1 MPIELYIVVII
12 TLFIGSLIYA
22 TFGFG
27 DALFA
32 MPILTLFLG
41 TQTATP
47 LMTLNGLLLSS
58 FMLIMHYQYIVWKDV
73 IRLLL
78 GAVLGIP
85 IGIFFL
91 KNGNEHAIKIILG
104 LVIILSVVY
113 NWKFRKQ
120 HQHIINTN
128 FAYLF
133 GFIAGILG
141 GAFNTG
147 GPPLVIY
154 GTLSN
159 WQPNYFI
166 GSLQAYFVP
175 NDIMIIIGQISSGLM
190 TLAIVKLYAFAF
202 PLVMLALYLGRKI
215 RQRISVEKFNIYIYI
230 LLLLL
235 GSFLVIQTI
244 LKLLL

>member
-1 MPIELYIVVII
+1 MTIEIYLIVII
-12 TLFIGSLIYA
+12 TIFFGSLIYA

-41 TQTATP
+41 TQKATP
-47 LMTLNGLLLSS
+47 LMTLNGLVLSS
-58 FMLIMHYQYIVWKDV
+58 LMLVMHYKYILLKDV
-73 IRLLL
+73 LKLLT
-78 GAVLGIP
+78 GAVVGIP
-85 IGIFFL
+85 IGIYFL
-91 KNGNEHAIKIILG
+91 KYGNENIIKVSLG
-104 LVIILSVVY
+104 LVIIFSTIY
-113 NWKFRKQ
+113 NWKFRK
-120 HQHIINTN
+120 HEKLIHNN
-128 FAYLF
+128 NWAYLF
-133 GFIAGILG
+133 VFIAGVLG

-154 GTLSN
+154 GTMSA

-175 NDIMIIIGQISSGLM
+175 NDIMIIIGQITSGLM
-190 TLAIVKLYAFAF
+190 STEILKLYIFAL
-202 PLVMLALYLGRKI
+202 PLVLLALFIGKQLRQKI
-215 RQRISVEKFNIYIYI
+215 PTEKFSIYIYI

-235 GSFLVIQTI
+235 GSVLVIQTI